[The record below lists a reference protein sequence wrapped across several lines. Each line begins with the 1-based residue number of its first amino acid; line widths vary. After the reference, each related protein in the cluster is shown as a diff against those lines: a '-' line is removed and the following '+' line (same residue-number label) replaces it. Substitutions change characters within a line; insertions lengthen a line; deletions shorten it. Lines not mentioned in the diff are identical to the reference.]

1 MHYIDL
7 ADGRAF
13 VQDISTL
20 DAAARQAGV
29 LVVSGASSVPALSG
43 AAADHLA
50 QGLAAVDAI
59 DIGISPGNRTERG
72 LSTVQAI
79 LSYCGKPLPSPR
91 EPVFGWRGTWRHRYP
106 TPVGERL
113 MSPCDVPDLT
123 LFPARYPGTPR
134 VRFGAG
140 LELRLLHRGMN
151 LMAALVRAGLVR
163 DWSRHARWLKAVS
176 EWLLPYG
183 SDAGAMHVRVE
194 GAMAATRRGPRM
206 APGGR
211 ARRRPVRADAGRCR
225 AGAPLSRRHA
235 AAARRTAVHRPAD
248 PGGFRAR
255 NRGPR
260 HHHAGHACMTA
271 SLYET
276 LLGAR
281 YAQLAPAVQA
291 FHRLSGRVVLHGEVE
306 TQPPASRAARWLAW
320 CIRTPR
326 TMTRGPIRFTLEAAS
341 AQETWTRQ
349 FPRHVM
355 RSTLSLGDGHLVE
368 RLGAVRL
375 RFTLEAVDR
384 ALHMRLRGLRFLGI
398 PCPAWLR
405 PEVVAEETGDGDR
418 LHFNVR
424 ASVPLLGVVAAYR
437 GHLDLATTASA

>member
-1 MHYIDL
+1 MPAYSEPGKHVVVIGGYGFFGERLVRRLAAHGVLTITVAGRSLDRATVLVETLRPTARARLHAAALDISTDTLPRQLRALAPDMLIHASGPFQGQDYRVAQACIAAGVHYIDL

-20 DAAARQAGV
+20 DAAAKQAGV

-151 LMAALVRAGLVR
+151 LMAALAQAGLVR

-194 GAMAATRRGPRM
+194 GRD
-206 APGGR
+206 GGHQAR
-211 ARRRPVRADAGRCR
+211 ARAWHLVAARGDGPYV
-225 AGAPLSRRHA
+225 PTLA
-235 AAARRTAVHRPAD
+235 AAALVRRFLE
-248 PGGFRAR
+248 G
-255 NRGPR
+255 
-260 HHHAGHACMTA
+260 
-271 SLYET
+271 T
-276 LLGAR
+276 LRQRGAR
-281 YAQLAPAVQA
+281 PCIGLLTLADFARETEGLAITMQDTPA
-291 FHRLSGRVVLHGEVE
+291 
-306 TQPPASRAARWLAW
+306 
-320 CIRTPR
+320 
-326 TMTRGPIRFTLEAAS
+326 
-341 AQETWTRQ
+341 
-349 FPRHVM
+349 
-355 RSTLSLGDGHLVE
+355 
-368 RLGAVRL
+368 
-375 RFTLEAVDR
+375 
-384 ALHMRLRGLRFLGI
+384 
-398 PCPAWLR
+398 
-405 PEVVAEETGDGDR
+405 
-418 LHFNVR
+418 
-424 ASVPLLGVVAAYR
+424 
-437 GHLDLATTASA
+437 